1 MKLYINGSPKL
12 TNSNSNYFLNKLS
25 PKDKIKF
32 VYKDKFS
39 EILKSIKKVDII
51 ILAFP
56 LYVDGPPNKVIELF
70 EYIKN
75 NKINIKNKKIYTII
89 NCGFWEAKQN
99 RTASLIVEDFA
110 INNGAKYMGSFN
122 IGAGEII
129 GKCDKKKI
137 YRLVSLSF
145 LVKIRKFKAR
155 ISNGKKVTLETTIRP
170 MTKRLY
176 VYLANCNWKK
186 QMIKNDCYKN
196 N

>member
-25 PKDKIKF
+25 PKEKIKF

-39 EILKSIKKVDII
+39 EILKSIKKVDTI

-99 RTASLIVEDFA
+99 RTASLIIEDFA
-110 INNGAKYMGSFN
+110 INNGIKYMGSL
-122 IGAGEII
+122 I
-129 GKCDKKKI
+129 
-137 YRLVSLSF
+137 
-145 LVKIRKFKAR
+145 
-155 ISNGKKVTLETTIRP
+155 
-170 MTKRLY
+170 
-176 VYLANCNWKK
+176 
-186 QMIKNDCYKN
+186 
-196 N
+196 

>member
-39 EILKSIKKVDII
+39 EILKSIKKIDTI

-137 YRLVSLSF
+137 YRLASLPF
-145 LVKIRKFKAR
+145 LIKIRKFKAR
-155 ISNGKKVTLETTIRP
+155 INKGKKVTLETTIRP
-170 MTKRLY
+170 MTKGLY
-176 VYLANCNWKK
+176 VYLANCSWKK

-196 N
+196 S

>member
-25 PKDKIKF
+25 PKNKIKF

-39 EILKSIKKVDII
+39 EILKSIKKVDTI

-137 YRLVSLSF
+137 YRLASLPF
-145 LVKIRKFKAR
+145 LIKIRKFKAR
-155 ISNGKKVTLETTIRP
+155 INKGKKVTLETTIRP

>member
-12 TNSNSNYFLNKLS
+12 TNGNFDYFLNKLS

-39 EILKSIKKVDII
+39 EILKSIKKIDTI

-137 YRLVSLSF
+137 YRLASLPF
-145 LVKIRKFKAR
+145 LIKIRKFKAR
-155 ISNGKKVTLETTIRP
+155 INKGKKVTLETTIRP
-170 MTKRLY
+170 MTKGLY
-176 VYLANCNWKK
+176 VYLANCSWKK

-196 N
+196 S

>member
-25 PKDKIKF
+25 HKYKIKF

-39 EILKSIKKVDII
+39 EILKNIKKVDTI

-56 LYVDGPPNKVIELF
+56 LYADGPPNKIIELF

-99 RTASLIVEDFA
+99 RVAALIVQNFA
-110 INNGAKYMGSFN
+110 NNNGARYMGSFN
-122 IGAGEII
+122 IGAGEVI

-137 YRLVSLSF
+137 YRLVSISF
-145 LVKIRKFKAR
+145 LIKIRKFKVR
-155 ISNGKKVTLETTIRP
+155 INKSKK
-170 MTKRLY
+170 
-176 VYLANCNWKK
+176 
-186 QMIKNDCYKN
+186 
-196 N
+196 

>member
-39 EILKSIKKVDII
+39 EILKSIKKIDTI

-145 LVKIRKFKAR
+145 LIKIRKFKAR
-155 ISNGKKVTLETTIRP
+155 INKGKKVTLETTIRP

-176 VYLANCNWKK
+176 VYLANCSWKK
-186 QMIKNDCYKN
+186 QMIKNGCYKN

>member
-25 PKDKIKF
+25 HKDKIKF
-32 VYKDKFS
+32 VYKDRFS
-39 EILKSIKKVDII
+39 EILKNIKKDDTI

-56 LYVDGPPNKVIELF
+56 LYVDGPPNKIIELF

-99 RTASLIVEDFA
+99 RVAALIVQNFA
-110 INNGAKYMGSFN
+110 NNNGARYMGSFN
-122 IGAGEII
+122 IGAGEVI

-137 YRLVSLSF
+137 YRLVSIPF
-145 LVKIRKFKAR
+145 LIKIRKFKVR
-155 ISNGKKVTLETTIRP
+155 INKSKKVALETTIRP

-176 VYLANCNWKK
+176 VYLANCSWKK
-186 QMIKNDCYKN
+186 KMINNGCYKN